1 MITLETG
8 THTAPQTILTKV
20 VVLDYRVLRSELK
33 EILMQTDN
41 RNPFP
46 HPVVS
51 ISSESDMGQ
60 GCWQGRD
67 KLLRD
72 NTKIVLRQSESDG
85 WGRGIKGWGIKGLWQ
100 GVIKQQP
107 LLKRS
112 ERKL

>member
-8 THTAPQTILTKV
+8 THTAPQTVLTKV

-60 GCWQGRD
+60 GC
-67 KLLRD
+67 
-72 NTKIVLRQSESDG
+72 
-85 WGRGIKGWGIKGLWQ
+85 
-100 GVIKQQP
+100 
-107 LLKRS
+107 
-112 ERKL
+112 